1 MNNVNPKLE
10 MLLQQVTNEVR
21 TDGPITL
28 ERMIIDGR
36 LAIVMR
42 QGDRRVGW
50 PSLFP
55 FVAI

>member
-42 QGDRRVGW
+42 QGDMLRVIRFL
-50 PSLFP
+50 SR
-55 FVAI
+55 